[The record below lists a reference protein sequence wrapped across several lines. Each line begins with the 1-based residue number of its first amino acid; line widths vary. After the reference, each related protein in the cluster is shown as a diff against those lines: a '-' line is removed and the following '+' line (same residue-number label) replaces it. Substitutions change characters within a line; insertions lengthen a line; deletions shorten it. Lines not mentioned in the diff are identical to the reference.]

1 MHGSFTIGTKADIK
15 VEQVI
20 KMQPAFC
27 LNCFCKKVIITIII
41 ANIFIATIIIIDI
54 IIIIARKRS
63 VVIEA

>member
-1 MHGSFTIGTKADIK
+1 MRGSFTIGTKADIK

-20 KMQPAFC
+20 KMQPALC

-41 ANIFIATIIIIDI
+41 ANIFIATIVIID

-63 VVIEA
+63 LVVIEA